1 MSKSVNSLMK
11 KTKKELVDI
20 ILRKDDVENNYIN
33 EIKSLKAL
41 NEDLTGELNIRKKQH
56 SDDVAKI
63 EELNSVIAE
72 AKLNHSNEMRKS
84 VVDAQNTINDL
95 NDQIDAYK
103 SAILN
108 KDKLI
113 VALRKYNKINSYC
126 IVLLCILIIITIIF

>member
-41 NEDLTGELNIRKKQH
+41 NEDLTSELNIRKKQH

-95 NDQIDAYK
+95 NDQIDTYK
-103 SAILN
+103 SVISN

-113 VALRKYNKINSYC
+113 VTLRKYNKINSYC